1 MRKNVR
7 LMVVLLL
14 GYGLGDNAVSA
25 KAEVS
30 AQQGSKATVA
40 ASEAQLKTIRGEL
53 KKLSN
58 HEWAGEYYYGDGLG
72 VNVSL
77 ALAPESGFVFRWDG
91 CLGMYDLNYGQVAF
105 TNGTVKLLFRY
116 ANDRKG
122 FQGIAPELLPVRWG
136 ARHYLVPADS
146 IVEFTNAINAGTEPN
161 SSLGG
166 RSESFLLRRGDEKKK
181 INGQPNLP
189 EQYLSYILKDPI
201 EAKISS
207 VNQTSVQ
214 QSRRITSITL
224 DVGSADGLKK
234 GMELYVQTPCDLYGS
249 ALVTDVSEHSAQAII
264 EQMEVTD
271 PVPAT
276 DWRLSTKL

>member
-1 MRKNVR
+1 
-7 LMVVLLL
+7 MVVLLL

-30 AQQGSKATVA
+30 AAQQGSKATVA

-122 FQGIAPELLPVRWG
+122 FQGIAPELLPVHWG
-136 ARHYLVPADS
+136 ARHYLIPADS
-146 IVEFTNAINAGTEPN
+146 IVEFTNAINAGIEPN

-166 RSESFLLRRGDEKKK
+166 RSESFLLQRGDEKKK

-189 EQYLSYILKDPI
+189 QQYLSYILKDPI

-234 GMELYVQTPCDLYGS
+234 GMELYVQNPCDLYGS